1 MRLVIQDVEQLS
13 TRTGL
18 ESVSNLILDLVLLV
32 AADVDIITM
41 HIVRYRLVL
50 RPCLGGPGND
60 RDRQLLLRTS
70 RRMRLVLVFSFPI
83 EFSTCSSPL
92 LAHDRKYPQYSYAFS
107 RTALRCVFGTYDTF
121 RVMGS

>member
-1 MRLVIQDVEQLS
+1 MQAVEQLS
-13 TRTGL
+13 TLTRR
-18 ESVSNLILDLVLLV
+18 ESVSNLTFGLLFV

-50 RPCLGGPGND
+50 RPCLGGPGDD
-60 RDRQLLLRTS
+60 RDRQLLLRSTS

-107 RTALRCVFGTYDTF
+107 RAALRFDFGTYNTF

>member
-1 MRLVIQDVEQLS
+1 MRLVMQAVEQLS
-13 TRTGL
+13 TRIGS
-18 ESVSNLILDLVLLV
+18 ESVSNLTLGLMLVEV
-32 AADVDIITM
+32 DVDIITM

-50 RPCLGGPGND
+50 RPCLGGPGDD
-60 RDRQLLLRTS
+60 RDRHLLLRTS

-92 LAHDRKYPQYSYAFS
+92 LAHDLRYPQYSYAFS
-107 RTALRCVFGTYDTF
+107 RTALRCDFGTYDTF

>member
-92 LAHDRKYPQYSYAFS
+92 LAHDLKYPQYSYAFS
-107 RTALRCVFGTYDTF
+107 RTALRCDFGTYDTF